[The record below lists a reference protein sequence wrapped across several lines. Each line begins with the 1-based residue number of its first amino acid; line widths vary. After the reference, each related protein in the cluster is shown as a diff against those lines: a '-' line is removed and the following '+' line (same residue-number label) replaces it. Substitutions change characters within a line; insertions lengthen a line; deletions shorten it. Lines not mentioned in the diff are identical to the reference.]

1 MKYALTWAIIIWSFI
16 ELLAR
21 LHDAAVPPKPTPKEP
36 AGFGTFLIILIFWG
50 LGVAAYWYVGAFAAV
65 LPS

>member
-1 MKYALTWAIIIWSFI
+1 MKYAFTWALLGWSVL

-21 LHDAAVPPKPTPKEP
+21 LYEASHPEVKKPKEP
-36 AGFGTFLIILIFWG
+36 AGFGTFLLIFIFWG

-65 LPS
+65 LP